1 VILIFILLLLN
12 SRDLMGEPVN
22 GKIYNAAAV
31 ITVAG
36 IVLVTLI
43 LLVLTIIG
51 KA

>member
-1 VILIFILLLLN
+1 MKHASHFLN
-12 SRDLMGEPVN
+12 QDMMGEHIN
-22 GKIYNAAAV
+22 EKIYNAVAV

-36 IVLVTLI
+36 IVAVTLT

>member
-1 VILIFILLLLN
+1 
-12 SRDLMGEPVN
+12 VN
-22 GKIYNAAAV
+22 GKIYNAVAV

-36 IVLVTLI
+36 IVTATLI